1 VPITAGSE
9 AESGVIRIPLHV
21 DVSDVAPP
29 GCLAVAVEV
38 VAPAASL
45 DARPPV
51 IFCYPGGGMSRRYFD
66 LDAPGYSFAQYA
78 CERGFVVILADHPG
92 VGGSDVPDD
101 AWTLSPET
109 VALVNATAVDRML
122 GLLASGSV
130 AGLPPMRP
138 KAVVAVAH
146 SAGAHLL
153 IHQQAA
159 WPQFDGVAV
168 LGWCGRG
175 LPEYL
180 DAHERAL
187 ASLPGPLAPALIE
200 GAKRRHA
207 EPLAELPRGTS
218 RMLVAGTMPAGVHQA
233 LVAARAPLL
242 AVVGYASMVPGS
254 AGHAAARIDVPVFI
268 GVGERDI
275 AAGHH
280 AIPAEFPASGDVTLF
295 VLAGAGHNHNV
306 EPGRER
312 LWARIISWAGILP
325 SELEQKE
332 STYRVSH

>member
-1 VPITAGSE
+1 MSITAGPQ
-9 AESGVIRIPLHV
+9 AESGIIRIPLRV

-29 GCLAVAVEV
+29 GCRAVAMEV
-38 VAPAASL
+38 VAPAARRL
-45 DARPPV
+45 DARSPL

-66 LDAPGYSFAQYA
+66 LAAPGYSFAQYA
-78 CERGFVVILADHPG
+78 CERGFVVVLADHPG

-109 VALVNATAVDRML
+109 VALVNAAAVDRML
-122 GLLASGSV
+122 GLLESGSV

-138 KAVVAVAH
+138 EAVAAVAH
-146 SAGAHLL
+146 SAGAHVV

-159 WPQFDGVAV
+159 RSQFDGIAV

-180 DAHERAL
+180 DADERTL
-187 ASLPGPLAPALIE
+187 ASRPGLLTSALIQ

-207 EPLAELPRGTS
+207 EPLAVLPRGTS
-218 RMLVAGTMPAGVHQA
+218 RLLIAATMAAEVHQA
-233 LVAARAPLL
+233 LLAARAPLL
-242 AVVGYASMVPGS
+242 AVLGYASMVPGS

-275 AAGHH
+275 AVGHH
-280 AIPAEFPASGDVTLF
+280 AIPAEFPASSDVTLF
-295 VLAGAGHNHNV
+295 VLANAGHNHNV

-312 LWARIISWAGILP
+312 LWSRIIGWAGIL
-325 SELEQKE
+325 
-332 STYRVSH
+332 RA

>member
-1 VPITAGSE
+1 MPITAGSA
-9 AESGVIRIPLHV
+9 AESGIIRILLRV

-29 GCLAVAVEV
+29 GCRAVAMEV
-38 VAPAASL
+38 VAPAAGP
-45 DARPPV
+45 DARSPV

-66 LDAPGYSFAQYA
+66 LAAPGYSFAEYA
-78 CERGFVVILADHPG
+78 CERGFVVVLADHPG
-92 VGGSDVPDD
+92 VGDSDVPDD

-109 VALVNATAVDRML
+109 VALVNAAAVDRVL
-122 GLLASGSV
+122 GILESGGV

-138 KAVVAVAH
+138 RAVAAVAH
-146 SAGAHLL
+146 SAGAHVL

-159 WPQFDGVAV
+159 RPQFDGIAV

-180 DAHERAL
+180 DDDERSL
-187 ASLPGPLAPALIE
+187 ASLPGPLTSALIE
-200 GAKRRHA
+200 GARRRHA
-207 EPLAELPRGTS
+207 EPLAVLPRGTS
-218 RMLVAGTMPAGVHQA
+218 RMLIAGTMPADVHQA

-254 AGHAAARIDVPVFI
+254 AGHAAGRINTPVFI

-275 AAGHH
+275 AVGHH

-295 VLAGAGHNHNV
+295 VLTNAGHNHNV

-312 LWARIISWAGILP
+312 LWARIVSWAGILP
-325 SELEQKE
+325 SSRQVWPRRF
-332 STYRVSH
+332 SS